1 MPLSTD
7 SQWLLLVLYA
17 VGAAVLLT
25 LLFKIP
31 RIGAALRGL
40 FSLALLAAVLA
51 GLWQQAPY
59 VPALAPL
66 VERLG
71 LDRQQVVG
79 REVRIRMAAD
89 GHFWVRAEINGVPRR
104 MLVDSGATITALSD
118 TTADLVKASPDPAA
132 LPVMIRTANG
142 VIRARTASLDT
153 VSIGAMQARDLKVIV
168 APGLAG
174 VDVLGMNFLSQLAS
188 WRVENRTLILVPRQ
202 VADASPTSR
211 NVLR

>member
-7 SQWLLLVLYA
+7 SQWPMLALYA

-31 RIGAALRGL
+31 RIGAIIRGL
-40 FSLALLAAVLA
+40 FSLGLLAVVLLA
-51 GLWQQAPY
+51 LWQQAPY
-59 VPALAPL
+59 VPTLAPL
-66 VERLG
+66 MERFG

-79 REVRIRMAAD
+79 EEVRIRMGPD

-118 TTADLVKASPDPAA
+118 TTADLVKATPDPAA

-153 VSIGAMQARDLKVIV
+153 VSIGAMEARDLKVVV

-202 VADASPTSR
+202 AAASPSTSR
-211 NVLR
+211 TGAG